1 MNSDTLGEL
10 RSRLSMTD
18 IEVKITNSTP
28 APQSNYSSNI
38 SRSPVNLPSVAS
50 GLQLNHNI
58 PSPSSP
64 LSSLSSAS
72 STSSPPTASAN
83 TNTGLRI
90 IKEASLVGEIS
101 QVTASKPQNIGSI
114 SVSKKSRK
122 SKTPVACRSQQR
134 KVSSLKSSISNKDIS
149 NISSGGSNFNISN
162 THLRDR
168 GMDMIAERTSN
179 SNTLPTGAPNMS
191 STADI
196 NGLPL
201 PPPNTGIKSYSD
213 FMRNLAAKYNNN
225 E

>member
-18 IEVKITNSTP
+18 IEVKITNP
-28 APQSNYSSNI
+28 ASASQSNYSSNI
-38 SRSPVNLPSVAS
+38 SRSPVNISNSTS
-50 GLQLNHNI
+50 GLQSNPNI

-83 TNTGLRI
+83 VGLRI
-90 IKEASLVGEIS
+90 IKEASLNSEINQATS
-101 QVTASKPQNIGSI
+101 SKVSKLDNNSA
-114 SVSKKSRK
+114 SKKSRK
-122 SKTPVACRSQQR
+122 SKTPIACRGQPR
-134 KVSSLKSSISNKDIS
+134 KISASKSSHLTKDIS
-149 NISSGGSNFNISN
+149 TISSVGTSFNISN
-162 THLRDR
+162 IHLKDR
-168 GMDMIAERTSN
+168 GMDMIAEKTTNSSTFPTGSSNMSN
-179 SNTLPTGAPNMS
+179 S
-191 STADI
+191 ADT

-201 PPPNTGIKSYSD
+201 PPPNPGIKSYSD

>member
-28 APQSNYSSNI
+28 VPQSNYSSSI
-38 SRSPVNLPSVAS
+38 PRSPVNLPSVAP
-50 GLQLNHNI
+50 GLQISHNI

-90 IKEASLVGEIS
+90 IKEASIIGELS
-101 QVTASKPQNIGSI
+101 QVTASKSQSIGNI

-134 KVSSLKSSISNKDIS
+134 KVSTLKAPISNKDLP
-149 NISSGGSNFNISN
+149 NLTSGGINFNLNN
-162 THLRDR
+162 THLKEH
-168 GMDMIAERTSN
+168 GMDMIADKTSN
-179 SNTLPTGAPNMS
+179 SNTLSTPNMS
-191 STADI
+191 SAADI